1 MENKNGKSKKSNG
14 GMKLFLIVLALY
26 FIVGIFNLQLAK
38 EAALNFF
45 YMLIKIIPILFI
57 VFIVMIGV
65 DIYFTKDRT
74 KNFVGDESGIKG
86 WIYAIISG
94 ILISGPPY
102 ILYPLLGNLKKRGM
116 KNSLLAAL
124 LYNRNI
130 KIPFIPVMIYYFG
143 IKFTMVISI
152 YIIIFSIFNGI
163 LVSVIVEKSL
173 PKSL

>member
-1 MENKNGKSKKSNG
+1 MENKNGKSKKLNG
-14 GMKLFLIVLALY
+14 GMKLFLFVLALY

-38 EAALNFF
+38 EAAFNFF

-143 IKFTMVISI
+143 IKFTIVISV

-163 LVSVIVEKSL
+163 LVSIIVEKL
-173 PKSL
+173 YK

>member
-1 MENKNGKSKKSNG
+1 MENENGKSKKSNG

-26 FIVGIFNLQLAK
+26 LIVGIFNIQLAK
-38 EAALNFF
+38 EAAFNFF

-74 KNFVGDESGIKG
+74 KKFVGDESGIKG

-143 IKFTMVISI
+143 IKFTMVISV

-163 LVSVIVEKSL
+163 LVSVIVKKSL
-173 PKSL
+173 TESL

>member
-1 MENKNGKSKKSNG
+1 MENENGKSKKSNG

-38 EAALNFF
+38 EAAFNFF

-143 IKFTMVISI
+143 IKFTMVISV

-163 LVSVIVEKSL
+163 LVSVIVKKSL
-173 PKSL
+173 TESL

>member
-1 MENKNGKSKKSNG
+1 MENKNGKSKKMNG
-14 GMKLFLIVLALY
+14 GIKLFLIVLALY
-26 FIVGIFNLQLAK
+26 FIVGIFNLQLVK

-57 VFIVMIGV
+57 VFIVMIGA
-65 DIYFTKDRT
+65 DIYFTKEKTSR
-74 KNFVGDESGIKG
+74 FVGNESGIKG
-86 WIYAIISG
+86 WIYAVISG

-143 IKFTMVISI
+143 LKFTIVISV

-163 LVSVIVEKSL
+163 LVSVIVEKSFT
-173 PKSL
+173 KSL

>member
-1 MENKNGKSKKSNG
+1 MENENGKSKKSNG

-26 FIVGIFNLQLAK
+26 FIVGIFNIQLAK
-38 EAALNFF
+38 EAAFNFF

-74 KNFVGDESGIKG
+74 KKFVGDESGIKG

-143 IKFTMVISI
+143 IKFTMVISV

-163 LVSVIVEKSL
+163 LVSVIVKKSL
-173 PKSL
+173 TESL

>member
-1 MENKNGKSKKSNG
+1 MENKNGKSKKLTG
-14 GMKLFLIVLALY
+14 GMKLLFIVLALY

-38 EAALNFF
+38 EAAFSFF
-45 YMLIKIIPILFI
+45 YMLLKIIPILFI
-57 VFIVMIGV
+57 VFIVMIGA
-65 DIYFTKDRT
+65 DIYFTKEKTGR
-74 KNFVGDESGIKG
+74 FVGNESGIKG

-130 KIPFIPVMIYYFG
+130 KIPFIPVMIYYFSL
-143 IKFTMVISI
+143 KFTIVISV

-173 PKSL
+173 TKSL